1 MKKISVI
8 ILLSV
13 IFLCGCGGSKTV
25 YEISEASEAISDEP
39 GISDESSVSDESS
52 SGKSEDD
59 SDEVSRED
67 DIPSVIY
74 VYICGAVK
82 NPGVYQLSEGS
93 RLFQAVDAAG
103 GLLENADERSVN
115 QAQILADGQ
124 EIIVYEKGEEV
135 PANDTAS
142 SEPSG
147 SGKININTAGKED
160 LMELPGIGESRA
172 DEIINYRN
180 EHGGFESIEDI
191 MNISGIKEKMFEK
204 IKDYIEV

>member
-25 YEISEASEAISDEP
+25 YEISEASEAISGET
-39 GISDESSVSDESS
+39 GVSDESS

-82 NPGVYQLSEGS
+82 NPGVYQLPEGS

-115 QAQILADGQ
+115 QAQILSDGQ
-124 EIIVYEKGEEV
+124 EIIVYEKGEEI
-135 PANDTAS
+135 PLNDTAS
-142 SEPSG
+142 SDPSG

-172 DEIINYRN
+172 DEIISYRN
-180 EHGGFESIEDI
+180 EHGRFESIEDI